1 MKKILVIVDMQKDFT
16 TGVLGNAECAAAIPE
31 VVKVV
36 AEGNFDEIVLTKDT
50 HDQTYLHTSRLHV
63 SPAKT
68 FIWYVSRPL
77 EVSNLAIC

>member
-36 AEGNFDEIVLTKDT
+36 AEGNYDEIVLTKDT
-50 HDQTYLHTSRLHV
+50 QDQTYLN
-63 SPAKT
+63 KQ
-68 FIWYVSRPL
+68 
-77 EVSNLAIC
+77 EGK

>member
-36 AEGNFDEIVLTKDT
+36 AEGNFDEIVLTKD
-50 HDQTYLHTSRLHV
+50 
-63 SPAKT
+63 
-68 FIWYVSRPL
+68 
-77 EVSNLAIC
+77 NLYG